1 MKKAI
6 VFAAKIHLG
15 LAIGCALFPRLSV
28 AQDAATSSA
37 ALPLWTGFYGG
48 LNVGA
53 GWGVDGRNGNMWQP
67 DALHGGITNSLTA
80 LGPGGGVIGGGQI
93 GYNYALT
100 PLALIGAEADFQGAS
115 LLSGS
120 GVAPGYLQ
128 NSNGQVTYI
137 PGWVGGGVSVRWFGT
152 ARARLGVTPL
162 PTLLM
167 YGTGGFAYAEV
178 ENAYGGSLANQI
190 SAVRTGWT
198 AGGGVEWMFMPN
210 WSVRAEYL
218 FTDVSGDA
226 GARGGVFGSAISRTR
241 WNTLRTGLN
250 YHFNWGGAPAIA
262 RFDAETAPTSLVP
275 KSALA
280 IGVGGNL
287 NLTTFDQQNLDWAG
301 TSNNLDGKGLFFG
314 HGFAQWSTKVN
325 LIPKLQIA
333 PVGQIS
339 YFNHFADSNWLWGSK
354 FSYTYLDAQAS
365 RPNVFIPQ
373 FGAFTFA
380 VGGQDSLRFF
390 GTGYLQSYQ
399 MRINHQL
406 VLTPFI
412 GRQFS
417 NGFIYLGAGPSFS
430 QIQTN
435 LNNLTGFRH
444 SQGATINQTELPA
457 NYQNSHWV
465 WGGAATAGVTYFL
478 TPSWF
483 VDFNYTFSQ
492 TRSTRSYYLAWYAAS
507 VPGTD
512 VTSIGYIPASTA
524 GALNTQSFNASLNW
538 AFDLGGGGAAS
549 NERH

>member
-6 VFAAKIHLG
+6 VFAAKFHLG
-15 LAIGCALFPRLSV
+15 LAIGCAFFPRLSL

-37 ALPLWTGFYGG
+37 AFPIWTGFYGG

-53 GWGVDGRNGNMWQP
+53 GWGVDARNGNMWQP
-67 DALHGGITNSLTA
+67 DGLNGGITNSLTA
-80 LGPGGGVIGGGQI
+80 LGAGGGVIGGGQI
-93 GYNYALT
+93 GYTYALT
-100 PLALIGAEADFQGAS
+100 PLALIGAEADLQGAS

-137 PGWVGGGVSVRWFGT
+137 PGWVGGGISIPWFGT
-152 ARARLGVTPL
+152 ARARIGVTPL
-162 PTLLM
+162 PTLLI
-167 YGTGGFAYAEV
+167 YGTGGFAYAKV
-178 ENAYGGSLANQI
+178 ENAYGGYWANQV
-190 SAVRTGWT
+190 SAMRAGWT

-210 WSVRAEYL
+210 WSVKAEYL
-218 FTDVSGDA
+218 HTDVSGDA
-226 GARGGVFGSAISRTR
+226 GANSGILTGVSNRTR

-250 YHFNWGGAPAIA
+250 YHFNWGAAPAIA
-262 RFDAETAPTSLVP
+262 RIDSEIAPTSLVP

-301 TSNNLDGKGLFFG
+301 TSNNFDGKGLFFA

-325 LIPKLQIA
+325 LIPQLRIA
-333 PVGQIS
+333 PVGQVS
-339 YFNHFADSNWLWGSK
+339 YFNHIGDSNWLWGSK
-354 FSYTYLDAQAS
+354 FSYTYLDSQSS
-365 RPNVFIPQ
+365 RSNVFIPQ
-373 FGAFTFA
+373 FGAVTFT

-417 NGFIYLGAGPSFS
+417 NGFIYLGAGPSYS

-444 SQGATINQTELPA
+444 SEGATINQTALPA

-483 VDFNYTFSQ
+483 VDLNYTFSQ
-492 TRSTRSYYLAWYAAS
+492 TRSTRSYYLAWYAAP

-512 VTSIGYIPASTA
+512 ITSIGYIPASTA
-524 GALNTQSFNASLNW
+524 GALNTQSFNASLNF
-538 AFDLGGGGAAS
+538 AFDLNGESAYP
-549 NERH
+549 N